1 MATKLGVSIES
12 RLDNSQFKKDV
23 AALKNDINE
32 IEGKLGKAGKASD
45 NFGKAL
51 SDAIPIALIE
61 QAIQRT
67 GEWAVNLQR
76 SADAIHTST
85 GEYQILKTLF
95 ERSHL
100 DEGNIK
106 GFFDKLNAAATEAVS
121 GNMEL
126 AASFARLGVQLKDLK
141 TLGTDKIF
149 EKIMGGGSN
158 LGTQGLAIEKIFG
171 KESITDIQ
179 NLGFNFSGGKQGKYG
194 DNKSLEGYANNVGVG
209 VPIVDSDSI
218 KSMADSWSNFV
229 LHMKELGSALAPIA
243 TLVLNIINGLAAMLS
258 GTINTIFN
266 MTDDILHLRIGK
278 LGGRFAY
285 MGAGMAKAITFGY
298 ANKAIDNY
306 MGPTAEYTGLNK
318 KDIRDSQ
325 GAGEAVLTGLLG
337 GTGGIPEAAG
347 AGLEKIGLSKLGSKV
362 ASMEA
367 EGLISKGVRKGMENY
382 VNKGVSA
389 LEISKKLTEQGIV
402 YDEVGDSF
410 IHISGEAEGMEASV
424 SDVEMALDK
433 AFRISKMAQVG
444 GMAGGAYG
452 AFSTNKIDVED
463 ILHPEYPTTSRGLGQ
478 FGFGTM
484 GNIGAGGPNLSF
496 GGVYGADIQSR
507 LLVLNEQMVNLLTQI
522 VYNTGGK
529 QGVNIGVINQPLP
542 MH

>member
-32 IEGKLGKAGKASD
+32 IEGKLGRAGKASD

-76 SADAIHTST
+76 SADAIRTTT

-158 LGTQGLAIEKIFG
+158 LSTQGLAIEKIFG

-179 NLGFNFSGGKQGKYG
+179 NLGFNFSGGKGGKYG

-218 KSMADSWSNFV
+218 KSMSDSWSNFV

-243 TLVLNIINGLAAMLS
+243 TLVLNIVNGLAAMLS
-258 GTINTIFN
+258 GTLNTIKGMF
-266 MTDDILHLRIGK
+266 DDIVHLRIGK

-285 MGAGMAKAITFGY
+285 MGAGIAKTVTFGL
-298 ANKAIDNY
+298 ANKAIDDY

-325 GAGEAVLTGLLG
+325 GAGSAVITGILG
-337 GTGGIPEAAG
+337 GTGGVAEAAG
-347 AGLEKIGLSKLGSKV
+347 AGLEKIGLGKLGSKI
-362 ASMEA
+362 ASMES
-367 EGLISKGVRKGMENY
+367 EGLISKGIRKGMENHIK
-382 VNKGVSA
+382 NGVSV
-389 LEISKKLTEQGIV
+389 LDLTKKLNETGIG
-402 YDEVGDSF
+402 YHEMEGSF
-410 IHISGEAEGMEASV
+410 IHLSGEAEGMEASL
-424 SDVEMALDK
+424 SDVENALDK
-433 AFRISKMAQVG
+433 AYGISTKAQVG
-444 GMAGGAYG
+444 GMAGGAH
-452 AFSTNKIDVED
+452 AAISMNKSDVED
-463 ILHPEYPTTSRGLGQ
+463 IFHPEYPATSRGLGQ